1 MPRILPLWSSPTIT
15 QQLVG
20 AVDALL
26 EHGGWLARIALA
38 AWAIALVMPL
48 VALIV
53 PRSRGVAVA
62 SLLTLGTAWLASVA
76 MQVHLHDA
84 ILSGRVV
91 EGSHTSFWVHV
102 QTHFATLVVG
112 GIALLLATSLSGAV
126 VVRERRTAAA
136 LVPFA
141 PLVLAA
147 IAMISFPLDFVEM
160 HGRRVFVQDF
170 DAVFERRHAALGWF
184 RGGVWLAAAAGSLIV
199 VWRRRLRTSPRSP
212 ALPVTVLVV
221 GAVAFVLSRGHAHDA
236 AHPLPPH
243 DFGVF
248 VDRDVDTPKPSV
260 PHPADV
266 ACRGLASDA
275 YWRLPRARLGSGVH
289 VEGDGPSDL
298 ASLRRWVDALA
309 AMDGPDDRRAT
320 RSMLLY
326 QRPTEAEVAELA
338 RHGFHELHLLTLRT
352 ERVLTA
358 TRGALDLQHVCTIPL
373 DAAGAVGSPAVD
385 AARPRGVD

>member
-1 MPRILPLWSSPTIT
+1 MT

-26 EHGGWLARIALA
+26 EHGGWLAHIALA

-48 VALIV
+48 VALIA

-112 GIALLLATSLSGAV
+112 GIALVLATSLSGAV
-126 VVRERRTAAA
+126 VVRERRTATA
-136 LVPFA
+136 LVPFV
-141 PLVLAA
+141 PLAIAA
-147 IAMISFPLDFVEM
+147 IAMILFPLDFVEM

-170 DAVFERRHAALGWF
+170 DAVFERRHAELGWF
-184 RGGVWLAAAAGSLIV
+184 RGAVWLAAAMGSLVV
-199 VWRRRLRTSPRSP
+199 VWRRRPRSSP
-212 ALPVTVLVV
+212 PSHALLSMAVLVV
-221 GAVAFVLSRGHAHDA
+221 GAAAFFVSRGHAHDA

-248 VDRDVDTPKPSV
+248 VDRDGDTPKPSV
-260 PHPADV
+260 PHPANLT
-266 ACRGLASDA
+266 CRGLPYDA
-275 YWRLPRARLGSGVH
+275 FWRMPRARLGNGVH
-289 VEGDGPSDL
+289 VEGDGPTDL
-298 ASLRRWVDALA
+298 ASLRGSIDALA
-309 AMDGPDDRRAT
+309 AMDRPDDRRPI

-326 QRPTEAEVAELA
+326 ERPTEADVAQLA
-338 RHGFHELHLLTLRT
+338 RHGFHELHLLTVRT
-352 ERVLTA
+352 ERVITA
-358 TRGALDLQHVCTIPL
+358 TRGALDLQQVCTIPL
-373 DAAGAVGSPAVD
+373 DAAGVASPAVD
-385 AARPRGVD
+385 AARPRDVD

>member
-1 MPRILPLWSSPTIT
+1 MT

-48 VALIV
+48 VALIA

-126 VVRERRTAAA
+126 VVRERRTTTA

-199 VWRRRLRTSPRSP
+199 VWRRRLRTSPPSP
-212 ALPVTVLVV
+212 ALGPVTVLVV
-221 GAVAFVLSRGHAHDA
+221 GALAFVLSRGHAHDA

-248 VDRDVDTPKPSV
+248 VDRDVDTPKPNV

-275 YWRLPRARLGSGVH
+275 YWRLPRARLGGGVH

-309 AMDGPDDRRAT
+309 AMYGPDDRRPT

-326 QRPTEAEVAELA
+326 QRPTEADVAELA

-373 DAAGAVGSPAVD
+373 DAAEAVASPAVD
-385 AARPRGVD
+385 AARPRDVD